1 MTDNNTAAGLF
12 QGFELKA
19 TIFNSRQLEDE
30 RDLANAPHLALVGRS
45 NVGKSSLLNSLA
57 GRKSLAKVSSSPGKT
72 RSINFY
78 QGRERGAGTVLLAD
92 LPGYGFARCSHSER
106 ESWRKLLDQYFNNA
120 TGIRGVLLLL
130 DCRIPPQDSD
140 KEMAAYAL
148 NRRLPLLPVLT
159 KADKITQ
166 RERALKQRE
175 WQDIIG
181 LTPMPVSSKSR
192 LGLNSLCQK
201 MLDLL
206 GISLESVAPSPD
218 AAPGTADTAAAAA
231 SPASTVV
238 APGIKGG
245 AGSETDGEINKQSPA
260 GTSEGSGVTS
270 QSGSD

>member
-1 MTDNNTAAGLF
+1 MTDKKNAARLF

-19 TIFNSRQLEDE
+19 TIFNSRQLEDS

-78 QGRERGAGTVLLAD
+78 QGREYGPQPILLAD

-106 ESWRKLLDQYFNNA
+106 ESWRKLLDHYFDKA
-120 TGIRGVLLLL
+120 TGLQGVLLLL

-159 KADKITQ
+159 KADKINQ
-166 RERALKQRE
+166 RERSLKQHE
-175 WQDIIG
+175 WESIIG
-181 LTPMPVSSKSR
+181 LTPMPVSSKSK
-192 LGLNSLCQK
+192 LGLNSLCEK
-201 MLDLL
+201 MLEML
-206 GISLESVAPSPD
+206 GISLEPNVTISPATLRD
-218 AAPGTADTAAAAA
+218 ASAAVIDNIGSPECASGSSIDKSCSGRTAAC
-231 SPASTVV
+231 PD
-238 APGIKGG
+238 
-245 AGSETDGEINKQSPA
+245 GSD
-260 GTSEGSGVTS
+260 
-270 QSGSD
+270 QSGSN